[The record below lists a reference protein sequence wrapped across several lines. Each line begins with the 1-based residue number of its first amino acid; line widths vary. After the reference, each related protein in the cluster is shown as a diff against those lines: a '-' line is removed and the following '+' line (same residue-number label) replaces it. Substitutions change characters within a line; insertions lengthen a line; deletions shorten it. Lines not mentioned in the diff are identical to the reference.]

1 MRCTLAIHW
10 CAPNVTLGGAL
21 LSSNLFIPSPSTPRP
36 QAPWLASFA
45 RSGGDLVP
53 PGGQIG
59 RAEVGGQG
67 IGGAG
72 NKVAS
77 LS

>member
-1 MRCTLAIHW
+1 MRCTLATDQF
-10 CAPNVTLGGAL
+10 APNVTLGGCPAFFQPL
-21 LSSNLFIPSPSTPRP
+21 YPLTLHPSP

-45 RSGGDLVP
+45 TLGGDLVP

-59 RAEVGGQG
+59 RAGVGGEG
-67 IGGAG
+67 IGVAG